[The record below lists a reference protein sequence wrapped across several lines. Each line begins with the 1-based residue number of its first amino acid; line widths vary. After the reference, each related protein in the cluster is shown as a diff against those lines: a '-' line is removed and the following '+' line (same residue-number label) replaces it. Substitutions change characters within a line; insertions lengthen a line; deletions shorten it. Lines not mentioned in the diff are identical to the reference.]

1 MDCRETRHLIDA
13 GIDGELDLTT
23 QLAVEAH
30 LAGCDACRAA
40 DTGRRALVHRVRA
53 GAETFAAP
61 DALRRRLLA
70 SLPGAEPEKAEPER
84 AGPPPVPWN
93 RSWSLS
99 WSWAWLTGGLSLA
112 SAALAMGLT
121 LAVVLPGRGDGP
133 VPELVAAHVRSLMAD
148 HLTDVASSDRHTVKP
163 WFNGRIDVSPPVPD
177 LAEHGFP
184 LVGGRLDY
192 VAERP
197 VAALVYRRGRHVINL
212 FVRADPAAE
221 AGTPSLAERHGY
233 NLLRW
238 SQPGL
243 VVWAVSDLNREELE
257 SFARLWSSAA
267 AP

>member
-1 MDCRETRHLIDA
+1 MDCSETRRLIDA
-13 GIDGELDLTT
+13 SIDGELDLTT
-23 QLAVEAH
+23 QLALDAH

-40 DTGRRALVHRVRA
+40 DSRCRVLVHRVRA
-53 GAETFAAP
+53 GAEIFAAP

-70 SLPGAEPEKAEPER
+70 TLPAAEPV
-84 AGPPPVPWN
+84 PVVP
-93 RSWSLS
+93 SWRGR
-99 WSWAWLTGGLSLA
+99 WAWLTGGLSLA
-112 SAALAMGLT
+112 SAALAVGLT
-121 LAVVLPGRGDGP
+121 LLVVLPNREDGP
-133 VPELVAAHVRSLMAD
+133 VPDLLAAHVRSLMAD

-177 LAEHGFP
+177 LVEHGFP

-197 VAALVYRRGRHVINL
+197 VAALVYRRDRHVINL
-212 FVRADPAAE
+212 FVRADPAAG
-221 AGTPSLAERHGY
+221 AAAPSLVERHGY

-243 VVWAVSDLNREELE
+243 VVWAVSDLNRGELE
-257 SFARLWSSAA
+257 SFARLWSSAS